1 MLLKVTTSR
10 TLSAGRKADL
20 EEYSVPLNVVQA
32 QHSRDAIAKMVYA
45 KVFNWLVARINESL
59 AQQGAQESHAFI
71 GILDIYGFEVFQTNS
86 FEQLCINYANEQ
98 LQQHFIVHTFK
109 QEQELYK
116 HEGIQWKEVPYS
128 DNRDCL
134 ELLQDSKRG
143 LFSLLDEICRMPKPK
158 DEGYLERV
166 YSDHLGKSKRL
177 QQPRPGKDSGF
188 IHSARE
194 AFVVDHF
201 AGKVCYAVMGF
212 VSKNTDALTVDC
224 ELALAGSRHSIMG
237 MCFKPAEAAPKSSDR
252 PRGFGLGGGGGS
264 GGAGGTGARA
274 KKATVSSSYMSQ
286 MAKLQEDLQACAP
299 HFIRCIKTNRASK
312 ANAFDGSYV
321 LMQLRCSGMMEALE
335 LMQAGYPTRC
345 PYKELATRYRPVM
358 PPAVSRLS
366 DALFVE
372 AILEALEMERTKY
385 KLGITRVFFRAGQ
398 LAFLERLTG
407 QGDISSE
414 EIVTR
419 VTKWL
424 HNRRKRMIR
433 LGMLGMLVFTR
444 MLRVIRLAR
453 MLQAATRILL
463 PLQRWCNR
471 ATATRRSKAATAIQ
485 ALVRGSLASRR
496 WRAQRW
502 GVLLLQRLA
511 RGMLARRSTGRMVQ
525 VQRKRQEAANAV
537 RADHARRRQTR
548 MSTVANA
555 DLKKAQA
562 QHLVKASTDAAQSAA
577 GQPPRRNPTVGIR
590 GPSSPET
597 TPSAA
602 VAVMPAEVDSTLKQL
617 LELSKQQSRQLD
629 STLVRLSSLETRVA
643 VGGGRSSIT
652 DGGYSEREEEDEAVG
667 ILSSNSASIAGFDP
681 QQ

>member
-1 MLLKVTTSR
+1 MHPITHFLF
-10 TLSAGRKADL
+10 
-20 EEYSVPLNVVQA
+20 P
-32 QHSRDAIAKMVYA
+32 
-45 KVFNWLVARINESL
+45 
-59 AQQGAQESHAFI
+59 
-71 GILDIYGFEVFQTNS
+71 S
-86 FEQLCINYANEQ
+86 F
-98 LQQHFIVHTFK
+98 
-109 QEQELYK
+109 
-116 HEGIQWKEVPYS
+116 PRS
-128 DNRDCL
+128 SPR
-134 ELLQDSKRG
+134 SSP
-143 LFSLLDEICRMPKPK
+143 LFSSPLLF
-158 DEGYLERV
+158 
-166 YSDHLGKSKRL
+166 
-177 QQPRPGKDSGF
+177 PRSCWSPCSSFDPHIS
-188 IHSARE
+188 
-194 AFVVDHF
+194 HF
-201 AGKVCYAVMGF
+201 APVSFF
-212 VSKNTDALTVDC
+212 VSSL
-224 ELALAGSRHSIMG
+224 L
-237 MCFKPAEAAPKSSDR
+237 SSC
-252 PRGFGLGGGGGS
+252 PPILL
-264 GGAGGTGARA
+264 
-274 KKATVSSSYMSQ
+274 SSSILLSSP
-286 MAKLQEDLQACAP
+286 LTPHPLLVQACAP

-502 GVLLLQRLA
+502 GVLLLQVCA
-511 RGMLARRSTGRMVQ
+511 
-525 VQRKRQEAANAV
+525 
-537 RADHARRRQTR
+537 
-548 MSTVANA
+548 
-555 DLKKAQA
+555 
-562 QHLVKASTDAAQSAA
+562 
-577 GQPPRRNPTVGIR
+577 
-590 GPSSPET
+590 
-597 TPSAA
+597 
-602 VAVMPAEVDSTLKQL
+602 
-617 LELSKQQSRQLD
+617 
-629 STLVRLSSLETRVA
+629 
-643 VGGGRSSIT
+643 
-652 DGGYSEREEEDEAVG
+652 
-667 ILSSNSASIAGFDP
+667 
-681 QQ
+681 